1 METSLCGVLGSGK
14 CTAVAMSAASP
25 RGETAL
31 AGRRES
37 MRWPV
42 GVMGVNGGGEERPVL
57 GYMELLLCHK
67 VRAHPLHV
75 TSPVPVHTVAE
86 GNLAD

>member
-1 METSLCGVLGSGK
+1 M
-14 CTAVAMSAASP
+14 
-25 RGETAL
+25 
-31 AGRRES
+31 
-37 MRWPV
+37 